1 MGLKEDQMFPFSFE
15 WAWDMSHIVFMGG
28 LWYALC
34 IIGAGLTYCIL
45 KAAIDTMKSDAE
57 DHHH

>member
-1 MGLKEDQMFPFSFE
+1 
-15 WAWDMSHIVFMGG
+15 MSHYVFMGG
-28 LWYALC
+28 LWYALA

>member
-1 MGLKEDQMFPFSFE
+1 MFPFSFE
-15 WAWDMSHIVFMGG
+15 WAWDMSHYVFMGG
-28 LWYALC
+28 LWYALA